1 MKMYESWLDED
12 LIKRYKD
19 ISQEFLLIS
28 EEMRPKILKISK
40 IEKEIYLLIEE
51 IGKRGI
57 DVDEKESG

>member
-1 MKMYESWLDED
+1 MYESWLDED

-28 EEMRPKILKISK
+28 EEIRPKILKISK

>member
-1 MKMYESWLDED
+1 MYESWLDED